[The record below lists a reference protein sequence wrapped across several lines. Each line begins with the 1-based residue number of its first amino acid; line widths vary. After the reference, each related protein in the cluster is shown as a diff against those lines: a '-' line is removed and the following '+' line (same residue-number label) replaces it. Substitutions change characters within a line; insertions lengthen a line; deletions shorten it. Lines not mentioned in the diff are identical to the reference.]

1 MKARLLK
8 LREQFAYDIHLY
20 IVYEDYVLVIDNTSF
35 MYVTIDATMHLL
47 IGTEPGCRI
56 GEVIKVPRVGKYGEI
71 DSGDVRRVN
80 KKKPFMMK
88 LLDQFLVDMETS
100 YNVTTTGLM
109 NDRPIYYD
117 ILDTN
122 DKLTS
127 WWRRFLRLYFK
138 QKDV

>member
-1 MKARLLK
+1 MNARLLK
-8 LREQFAYDIHLY
+8 LREQFAYNIQLY
-20 IVYEDYVLVIDNTSF
+20 IVYEEYILAIDNTSF

-80 KKKPFMMK
+80 KKKPFMSK

-100 YNVTTTGLM
+100 YNVTTTS
-109 NDRPIYYD
+109 PIYYD

-127 WWRRFLRLYFK
+127 WWRRFVRLYFK